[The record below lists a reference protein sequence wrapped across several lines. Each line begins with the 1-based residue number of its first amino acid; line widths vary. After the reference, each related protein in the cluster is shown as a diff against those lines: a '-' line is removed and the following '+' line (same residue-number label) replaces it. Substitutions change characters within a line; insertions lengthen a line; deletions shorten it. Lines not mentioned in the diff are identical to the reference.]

1 MLSKV
6 SLHGSTKWRPVMAEL
21 KALQIVG
28 AISILIDLS
37 IARMT
42 HRIISP
48 RHQPIPVPTLLDL
61 ALTRPMLAPPMC
73 GQGCIVGHAH
83 EAQSERVETMVQMM
97 VFDGLVISV
106 VVFVDGLS
114 KEFLQ

>member
-1 MLSKV
+1 
-6 SLHGSTKWRPVMAEL
+6 MAEL